1 MGTTEYSDYG
11 SNINNCK
18 IYGDYEPSK
27 DCPPDESFCTNV
39 EKHGLFASVN
49 TLAGG
54 KGFQM
59 HPIESMFLPLWR
71 KSVHEGGWGAKAQYT
86 NNHFK
91 GFLKKTQGGKN

>member
-54 KGFQM
+54 KGF
-59 HPIESMFLPLWR
+59 
-71 KSVHEGGWGAKAQYT
+71 
-86 NNHFK
+86 
-91 GFLKKTQGGKN
+91 